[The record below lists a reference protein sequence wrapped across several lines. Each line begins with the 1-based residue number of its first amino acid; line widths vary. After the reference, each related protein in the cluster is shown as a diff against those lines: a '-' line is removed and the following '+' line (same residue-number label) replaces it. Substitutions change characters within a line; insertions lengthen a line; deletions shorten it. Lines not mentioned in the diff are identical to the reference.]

1 MSDIAVKVNGNPYKL
16 ACAAGDEERIERLA
30 SYVDKTC
37 VALTEKLG
45 QISENRLLLMAAVLI
60 ADELFDHLDDGEW
73 PMPQGGTSEEELTEI
88 LDRISYSID
97 GIADRLA

>member
-1 MSDIAVKVNGNPYKL
+1 MSDVSVKVNGNPYRL
-16 ACAAGDEERIERLA
+16 ACAVGDEERIERLA
-30 SYVDKTC
+30 AYVDKTC
-37 VALTEKLG
+37 KALIVKLG

-60 ADELFDHLDDGEW
+60 ADELFEHLDDGEW